1 MTDKAKEYMIEIF
14 GENYTEEN
22 AKNLAAFL
30 RVIANGTVKLVM
42 DVDANNAPYYLP
54 MCSYVR
60 LIEIAN
66 EFYVNE
72 EVQPIEQTEEVSE
85 EVNFSDVDV

>member
-1 MTDKAKEYMIEIF
+1 MTEKAKEYMIEIF

-22 AKNLAAFL
+22 AKNIASFL
-30 RVIANGTVKLVM
+30 RLIANGTVRLVM
-42 DVDANNAPYYLP
+42 DMDPNNAPYYVP
-54 MCSYVR
+54 MCNYTQ

-72 EVQPIEQTEEVSE
+72 PVVQEETEE
-85 EVNFSDVDV
+85 EVNFSDVKS